1 LFDVTAF
8 SGQLPFTA
16 HQPSFFHPK
25 EGKDN
30 GFAIILSKISP
41 LAFPGRRYKSN
52 Q

>member
-25 EGKDN
+25 EGKDS
-30 GFAIILSKISP
+30 GFDFILSKIYPIVFS
-41 LAFPGRRYKSN
+41 GKRYKSN